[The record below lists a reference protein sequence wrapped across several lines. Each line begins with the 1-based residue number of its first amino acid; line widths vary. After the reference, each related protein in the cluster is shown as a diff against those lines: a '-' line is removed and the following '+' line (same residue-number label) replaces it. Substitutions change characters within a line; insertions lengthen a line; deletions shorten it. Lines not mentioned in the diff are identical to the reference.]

1 MDAPFYP
8 IRGFSFLGLACT
20 MKALE
25 DVVGEGEGVARKKLC
40 GGESPGSGGGLVE
53 VDALRKLLSEQSAMI
68 LESQRIAVEAAVGVL
83 EKKQSERFDLMD
95 KRMADHGSKLEQMD
109 VSQQDLLHRVKA
121 LEQGGRFDNASGN
134 DGRSLVSKYACTLVF
149 GGWARDTRRQML
161 LSQLDA
167 ALAFLS
173 LDELLDERPWTTGPR
188 RSTAMV
194 KFKFREGE
202 GHQEMRQ
209 RMLKLVTTFAEVD
222 YKVAGNRLWC
232 TFSKTPEERARAG
245 HASLV
250 KRVVQAVAPVCLNAL
265 TLNIV
270 LDLRG

>member
-1 MDAPFYP
+1 
-8 IRGFSFLGLACT
+8 
-20 MKALE
+20 
-25 DVVGEGEGVARKKLC
+25 
-40 GGESPGSGGGLVE
+40 
-53 VDALRKLLSEQSAMI
+53 
-68 LESQRIAVEAAVGVL
+68 
-83 EKKQSERFDLMD
+83 
-95 KRMADHGSKLEQMD
+95 MADHGSKLEQMD
-109 VSQQDLLHRVKA
+109 VSQQDLLQRVKA
-121 LEQGGRFDNASGN
+121 LEQGSASTTASGH

-173 LDELLDERPWTTGPR
+173 LDALLDERPWTTGPR

-194 KFKFREGE
+194 KFRFRDGE

-209 RMLKLVTTFAEVD
+209 RMLKLVTTFAEAD
-222 YKVAGNRLWC
+222 YKISGSRLWC

-250 KRVVQAVAPVCLNAL
+250 KRVVQAVAPVCLDA
-265 TLNIV
+265 
-270 LDLRG
+270 LDLEHSSGSAWLGESKVASCSEPAADENSGRFVVLHNRGGRGWIDVEALAKETGLKVQTVRAELDRQRR